1 MVSDCST
8 TKIAQVVRDYEG
20 VKRKHAIGEMVKAGE
35 VREFSEADA
44 RSLLHRGKA
53 RLAVQA
59 ATTVQPDAPAHDDF
73 EVTAVAVQDVVGSA
87 DQEKPSRRRSKRG
100 E

>member
-1 MVSDCST
+1 MGVT
-8 TKIAQVVRDYEG
+8 LKITSAIAVDGVV
-20 VKRKHAIGEMVKAGE
+20 VKAGE

-59 ATTVQPDAPAHDDF
+59 ATTLQPDAPADDAF
-73 EVTAVAVQDVVGSA
+73 EVTAVAVQDVDDSA
-87 DQEKPSRRRSKRG
+87 EQEKPSRRRSKRG
-100 E
+100 N